1 MKNFSQKKPSQREEV
16 RGIKENI
23 KSTTPQSTDEE
34 IKQQAKELLRK
45 QMELLSERSEEA
57 NINSLVSLSEAM
69 AKVGYELAFYL

>member
-1 MKNFSQKKPSQREEV
+1 MEESIKP
-16 RGIKENI
+16 
-23 KSTTPQSTDEE
+23 TTPQSTDEE

>member
-1 MKNFSQKKPSQREEV
+1 MKESIKP
-16 RGIKENI
+16 
-23 KSTTPQSTDEE
+23 TTPQSTDEE

-69 AKVGYELAFYL
+69 AKVGYRKEKEYENG

>member
-1 MKNFSQKKPSQREEV
+1 MEES
-16 RGIKENI
+16 I

-57 NINSLVSLSEAM
+57 NISRLVSLSEAM
-69 AKVGYELAFYL
+69 AKVGYEIAFYL

>member
-1 MKNFSQKKPSQREEV
+1 M